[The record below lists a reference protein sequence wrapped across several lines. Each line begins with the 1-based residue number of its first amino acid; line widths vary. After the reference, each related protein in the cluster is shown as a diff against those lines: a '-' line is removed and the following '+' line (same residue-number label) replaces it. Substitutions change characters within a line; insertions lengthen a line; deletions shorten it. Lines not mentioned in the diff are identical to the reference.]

1 MANGIVRWE
10 PITEITRMMDNLMD
24 EAFGRFPR
32 LTWPAGGEGLALDI
46 YQTDKDL
53 VVKAALPGVKPEDVD
68 ISVANNVL
76 TIKAEVKEDREVNE
90 EDYFYQERRY
100 GTFSRSVA
108 LPVEVDVDK
117 AEANFE
123 NGVLVLTLPKTEV
136 SRAKQ
141 IKVKS
146 GPKEITAPQEE
157 SK

>member
-1 MANGIVRWE
+1 MANRIVRWE

-157 SK
+157 NK